1 MSSSFVTDEIPATD
15 FETITVSNVAI
26 GFTASKILQN
36 ESGGFKRRCTKALFT
51 VETNSIRFRMDG
63 TAPTATV
70 GHLMAAGDSFLV
82 TGDVNIPNMKLIRQ
96 GGADGTVMVTYFFNR

>member
-1 MSSSFVTDEIPATD
+1 MTSFISDETPATD
-15 FETITVSNVAI
+15 FETVTVSTVSI

-36 ESGGFKRRCTKALFT
+36 VTGGTKRRCVKALFT
-51 VETNSIRFRMDG
+51 VETNPVRFRFDG

-82 TGDVNIPNMKLIRQ
+82 TGDANVSNMRLIRQ
-96 GGADGTVMVTYFFNR
+96 GGADGTVMVTYFFNS

>member
-1 MSSSFVTDEIPATD
+1 MSSSFITDEIPATD
-15 FETITVSNVAI
+15 FESITVSTTAI

-36 ESGGFKRRCTKALFT
+36 ETGGFKRRCTKALFT
-51 VETNSIRFRMDG
+51 VETNSIRFRLDG

-82 TGDVNIPNMKLIRQ
+82 TGDTNITNMKLIRQ
-96 GGADGTVMVTYFFNR
+96 SADATVMVTYFFNR

>member
-15 FETITVSNVAI
+15 FESITVSNVSI

-36 ESGGFKRRCTKALFT
+36 ETGGFKRHCTKALFT
-51 VETNSIRFRMDG
+51 VETNSIRFRLDG

-82 TGDVNIPNMKLIRQ
+82 TGDTNITNLRLIRQ
-96 GGADGTVMVTYFFNR
+96 SADATVMVTYFFNR